1 MVKSLKWDCVG
12 HSPLN
17 QTFRDLAILLTRNCG
32 KFVRIPHRTP
42 KKTGI

>member
-17 QTFRDLAILLTRNCG
+17 QTFRDLSD
-32 KFVRIPHRTP
+32 FVNTKLWEIRKNT
-42 KKTGI
+42 T